1 LIIQSKTSEL
11 LALSRKLLN
20 EESSVVDDEIGVVL
34 KTCNMN
40 MMIKKWKHLKEQ
52 DMACFVLFCFVVD
65 DELNCSKWLAL
76 Q

>member
-20 EESSVVDDEIGVVL
+20 EESSVVDDEIDVAV

-40 MMIKKWKHLKEQ
+40 NMMKKWKHLKEQ
-52 DMACFVLFCFVVD
+52 DMVCFFVD
-65 DELNCSKWLAL
+65 DEL

>member
-20 EESSVVDDEIGVVL
+20 EESSVVDDEIDVAV

-40 MMIKKWKHLKEQ
+40 NIMKKWKHWKEQ
-52 DMACFVLFCFVVD
+52 DMVCFFVD
-65 DELNCSKWLAL
+65 DEL